1 MSLDP
6 FPNNQILVTGTN
18 TAGQTVTFPYPFIK
32 DADLI
37 VATVVTSTGVAT
49 TLASNAYTVTDTPND
64 GIVTSASIAI
74 TAAVPTTSAISV
86 STKYP
91 KDASNDILRRW
102 NDLGCPIDGVYS
114 TDHPSVSLP
123 QKTKKEDY
131 SGKLP
136 SSLTNP

>member
-37 VATVVTSTGVAT
+37 VATVVTATGVAT
-49 TLASNAYTVTDTPND
+49 VLSTGFTVTDTTNG
-64 GIVTSASIAI
+64 GIVTSATIAI

-86 STKYP
+86 STAYP
-91 KDASNDILRRW
+91 KDVSNDILRRW
-102 NDLGCPIDGVYS
+102 NDLGCPIDGVYF

-123 QKTKKEDY
+123 PSTKKEDY